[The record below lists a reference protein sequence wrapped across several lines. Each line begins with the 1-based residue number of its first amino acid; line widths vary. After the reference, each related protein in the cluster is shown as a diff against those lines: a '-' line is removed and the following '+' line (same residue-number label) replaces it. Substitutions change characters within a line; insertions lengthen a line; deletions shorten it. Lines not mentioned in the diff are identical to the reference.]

1 LANAV
6 RMQGLLTGS
15 RPVAGLLST
24 AFTATSGLL
33 STGFSATSGYLRR
46 EFELWRWRRAYARRL
61 PPPPRDPREPILE
74 PSIRPAP
81 RWASRTSLRPACE
94 RPSVPRRAHG
104 PARRSSPGLVAA
116 PRG

>member
-1 LANAV
+1 VANAV

-15 RPVAGLLST
+15 RPVAGVLST
-24 AFTATSGLL
+24 AFT
-33 STGFSATSGYLRR
+33 ATSGYLRR

-74 PSIRPAP
+74 PSLRPGP
-81 RWASRTSLRPACE
+81 RWASRTSLRPALE
-94 RPSVPRRAHG
+94 RSSVPRRAHG
-104 PARRSSPGLVAA
+104 LARRASPGLVTA